1 MRNNGAESKEHPAV
15 MVGQAVQVAKVHP
28 GGDKMPEILEKD
40 VGFIVFVAIVYFL
53 MLFPAI
59 EKFPP
64 N

>member
-1 MRNNGAESKEHPAV
+1 MEHPAV